1 MRNVKSNSIW
11 IGIIHMG
18 LGTVLAQMINI
29 VAQPILTRIFP
40 AETLGIYT
48 YIISLATMI
57 IPVASLKL
65 DMLIVSESDDKE
77 AQYITDACIIIN
89 VFISL
94 IYALVIAVGYQIT
107 DNNIFNK
114 YGIIIYI
121 VPILVFTN
129 GLRFL
134 FISYLNHYK
143 EYKTISIIAIIREAI
158 RAIIQVGSG
167 FLSMGVFSLSMGY
180 AISPLFGLNIQMKN
194 YIKKLKERPRIT
206 IQKFKEIV
214 LIKGKRQILY
224 LVPAQFI
231 NSFSSSLVT
240 ISITAL
246 FSAKVLG
253 YYSAGA
259 RILDIPIV
267 FITSNVSKVCYQ
279 RISENV
285 SNSKP
290 VLKTLMSV
298 IVVLSMISV
307 LGFGILYFIAP
318 RLSEIAFGKGYRIAG
333 EYIRCLCVMY
343 AVRLVATSF
352 AGVYTVFKKQNF
364 ELILNILLIVSAGLS
379 YIVCHMLETEV
390 TTYLKLMNMG
400 YTVVYL
406 LMLLG
411 YIVVCKN
418 YDEKIRSLDK

>member
-1 MRNVKSNSIW
+1 MSKKNSIW
-11 IGIIHMG
+11 VGILHMG

-29 VAQPILTRIFP
+29 VVQPILTRIFP
-40 AETLGIYT
+40 TETLGIYT
-48 YIISLATMI
+48 YLISLATMI

-65 DMLIVSESDDKE
+65 DMLIVSEPNEKE

-89 VFISL
+89 ILISL
-94 IYALVIAVGYQIT
+94 IYAIVIIVGYQVS

-114 YGIIIYI
+114 YGIIIYV
-121 VPILVFTN
+121 VPVLVFTN

-134 FISYLNHYK
+134 FISYLNRYK

-158 RAIIQVGSG
+158 RAVIQVGAG
-167 FLSMGVFSLSMGY
+167 FLSLGVFSLSMGY
-180 AISPLFGLNIQMKN
+180 AVSPLFGLNIQMRN
-194 YIKKLKERPRIT
+194 YLKELKERPRINLK
-206 IQKFKEIV
+206 KFKEIV
-214 LIKGKRQILY
+214 LEKGKRQILF

-231 NSFSSSLVT
+231 NSFSASLVT

-246 FSAKVLG
+246 FSAKILG
-253 YYSAGA
+253 YYSAGV

-285 SNSKP
+285 ANKKP
-290 VLKTLMSV
+290 VLRTLMSV
-298 IVVLSMISV
+298 IIVLSAVSIM
-307 LGFGILYFIAP
+307 GFGTLYVIAP
-318 RLSEIAFGKGYRIAG
+318 RLSEIVFGQGYRVAG

-352 AGVYTVFKKQNF
+352 AGVYTVFRKQNF
-364 ELILNILLIVSAGLS
+364 ELILNILLIVSAGVS
-379 YIVCHMLETEV
+379 YVVCSMFNFEV
-390 TTYLKLMNMG
+390 TTYLKFMNTG
-400 YTVVYL
+400 YTIVYL

-411 YIVVCKN
+411 YIVMCKN
-418 YDEKIRSLDK
+418 YDKKIRSVE

>member
-1 MRNVKSNSIW
+1 MSKKNSIW
-11 IGIIHMG
+11 VGILHMG

-29 VAQPILTRIFP
+29 VVQPILTRVFP

-48 YIISLATMI
+48 YLISLATMI

-65 DMLIVSESDDKE
+65 DMLIVSEPNEKE

-89 VFISL
+89 ILISL
-94 IYALVIAVGYQIT
+94 IYAIVIIVGYQVS

-114 YGIIIYI
+114 YGIIIYV

-134 FISYLNHYK
+134 FISYLNRYK

-158 RAIIQVGSG
+158 RAVIQVGAG
-167 FLSMGVFSLSMGY
+167 FLSLGVFSLSMGY
-180 AISPLFGLNIQMKN
+180 AVSPLFGLNIQMRN
-194 YIKKLKERPRIT
+194 YLKELKERPRINLK
-206 IQKFKEIV
+206 KFKEIV
-214 LIKGKRQILY
+214 LVKGKRQILF

-246 FSAKVLG
+246 FSAKILG
-253 YYSAGA
+253 YYSAGV

-285 SNSKP
+285 ANKKP
-290 VLKTLMSV
+290 VLRTLMSV
-298 IVVLSMISV
+298 IIVLSAVSIM
-307 LGFGILYFIAP
+307 GFGTLYVIAP
-318 RLSEIAFGKGYRIAG
+318 RLSEIVFGQGYRVAG

-364 ELILNILLIVSAGLS
+364 ELILNILLIVSAGVS
-379 YIVCHMLETEV
+379 YVVCSMFNFEV
-390 TTYLKLMNMG
+390 TTYLKFMNTG
-400 YTVVYL
+400 YTIVYL

-411 YIVVCKN
+411 YIVMCKN
-418 YDEKIRSLDK
+418 YDKKIRSVE

>member
-1 MRNVKSNSIW
+1 MSKKNSIW
-11 IGIIHMG
+11 VGILHMG

-29 VAQPILTRIFP
+29 VVQPILTRVFP

-48 YIISLATMI
+48 YLISLATMI

-65 DMLIVSESDDKE
+65 DMLIVSEPNEKE

-89 VFISL
+89 ILISL
-94 IYALVIAVGYQIT
+94 IYAIVIIFGYQVS

-114 YGIIIYI
+114 YGIIIYV
-121 VPILVFTN
+121 VPVLVFTN

-134 FISYLNHYK
+134 FISYLNRYK
-143 EYKTISIIAIIREAI
+143 KYKTISIIAIIREAI
-158 RAIIQVGSG
+158 RAVIQVGAG
-167 FLSMGVFSLSMGY
+167 FLSLGVFSLSMGY
-180 AISPLFGLNIQMKN
+180 AVSPLFGLNIQMRN
-194 YIKKLKERPRIT
+194 YLKELKERPRINLK
-206 IQKFKEIV
+206 KFKEIV
-214 LIKGKRQILY
+214 LEKGKRQILF

-231 NSFSSSLVT
+231 NSFSASLVT

-246 FSAKVLG
+246 FSAKILG
-253 YYSAGA
+253 YYSAGV

-285 SNSKP
+285 ANKKP
-290 VLKTLMSV
+290 VLRTLISV
-298 IVVLSMISV
+298 IIVLSAVSIM
-307 LGFGILYFIAP
+307 GFGTLYVIAP
-318 RLSEIAFGKGYRIAG
+318 RLSEIIFGQGYRVAG
-333 EYIRCLCVMY
+333 DYIQCLCVMY

-364 ELILNILLIVSAGLS
+364 ELILNILLIVSAGVS
-379 YIVCHMLETEV
+379 YVVCSMFNFEV
-390 TTYLKLMNMG
+390 TTYLKFMNTG
-400 YTVVYL
+400 YTIVYL

-411 YIVVCKN
+411 YIVLCKN
-418 YDEKIRSLDK
+418 HDKNIGSEE

>member
-1 MRNVKSNSIW
+1 MSKKNSIW
-11 IGIIHMG
+11 VGILHMG

-29 VAQPILTRIFP
+29 VVQPILTRVFP

-48 YIISLATMI
+48 YLISLATMI

-65 DMLIVSESDDKE
+65 DMLIVSEPNEKE

-89 VFISL
+89 ILISL
-94 IYALVIAVGYQIT
+94 IYAIVIIVGYQVS

-114 YGIIIYI
+114 YGIIIYV

-134 FISYLNHYK
+134 FISYLNRYK

-158 RAIIQVGSG
+158 RAVIQVGAG
-167 FLSMGVFSLSMGY
+167 FLSLGVFSLSMGY
-180 AISPLFGLNIQMKN
+180 AVSPLFGLNIQMRN
-194 YIKKLKERPRIT
+194 YLKELKERPRINLK
-206 IQKFKEIV
+206 KFKEIV
-214 LIKGKRQILY
+214 LVKGKRQILF
-224 LVPAQFI
+224 LVSAQFI

-246 FSAKVLG
+246 FSAKILG
-253 YYSAGA
+253 YYSAGV

-285 SNSKP
+285 ANKKP
-290 VLKTLMSV
+290 VLRTLMSV
-298 IVVLSMISV
+298 IIVLSVVSIM
-307 LGFGILYFIAP
+307 GFGTLYVIAP
-318 RLSEIAFGKGYRIAG
+318 RLSEIVFGQGYRVAG

-364 ELILNILLIVSAGLS
+364 ELILNILLIVSAGVS
-379 YIVCHMLETEV
+379 YVVCSMFNFEV
-390 TTYLKLMNMG
+390 TTYLKFMNTG
-400 YTVVYL
+400 YTIVYL

-411 YIVVCKN
+411 YIVMCKN
-418 YDEKIRSLDK
+418 YDKKIRSVE

>member
-1 MRNVKSNSIW
+1 MSKKNSIW
-11 IGIIHMG
+11 VGILHMG

-29 VAQPILTRIFP
+29 VVQPILTRVFP

-48 YIISLATMI
+48 YLISLATMI

-65 DMLIVSESDDKE
+65 DMLIVSEPNEKE

-89 VFISL
+89 ILISL
-94 IYALVIAVGYQIT
+94 IYAIVIIVGYQVS

-114 YGIIIYI
+114 YGIIIYV

-134 FISYLNHYK
+134 FISYLNRYK

-158 RAIIQVGSG
+158 RAVIQVGAG
-167 FLSMGVFSLSMGY
+167 FLSLGVFSLSMGY
-180 AISPLFGLNIQMKN
+180 AVSPLFGLNIQMRN
-194 YIKKLKERPRIT
+194 YLKELKERPRINLK
-206 IQKFKEIV
+206 KFKEIV
-214 LIKGKRQILY
+214 LVKGKRQILF

-246 FSAKVLG
+246 FSAKILG
-253 YYSAGA
+253 YYSAGV

-285 SNSKP
+285 VNKKP
-290 VLKTLMSV
+290 VLRTLMSV
-298 IVVLSMISV
+298 IIVLSVVSIM
-307 LGFGILYFIAP
+307 GFGTLYVIAP
-318 RLSEIAFGKGYRIAG
+318 RLSEIVFGQGYRVAG

-364 ELILNILLIVSAGLS
+364 ELILNILLIVSAGVS
-379 YIVCHMLETEV
+379 YVVCSMFNFEV
-390 TTYLKLMNMG
+390 TTYLKFMNTG
-400 YTVVYL
+400 YTIVYL

-411 YIVVCKN
+411 YIVMCKN
-418 YDEKIRSLDK
+418 YDKKIRSVE

>member
-1 MRNVKSNSIW
+1 MSKKNSIW
-11 IGIIHMG
+11 VGILHMG

-29 VAQPILTRIFP
+29 VVQPILTRIFP
-40 AETLGIYT
+40 TETLGIYT
-48 YIISLATMI
+48 YLISLATMI

-65 DMLIVSESDDKE
+65 DMLIVSEPNEKE

-89 VFISL
+89 ILISL
-94 IYALVIAVGYQIT
+94 IYAIVIIVGYQVS

-114 YGIIIYI
+114 YGIIIYV
-121 VPILVFTN
+121 VPVLVFTN

-134 FISYLNHYK
+134 FISYLNRYK

-158 RAIIQVGSG
+158 RAVIQVGAG
-167 FLSMGVFSLSMGY
+167 FLSLGVFSLSMGY
-180 AISPLFGLNIQMKN
+180 AVSPLFGLNIQMRN
-194 YIKKLKERPRIT
+194 YLKELKERPRINLK
-206 IQKFKEIV
+206 KFKEIV
-214 LIKGKRQILY
+214 LVKGKRQILF

-231 NSFSSSLVT
+231 NSFSASLVT

-246 FSAKVLG
+246 FSAKILG
-253 YYSAGA
+253 YYSAGV

-285 SNSKP
+285 ANKKP
-290 VLKTLMSV
+290 VLRTLMSV
-298 IVVLSMISV
+298 IIVLSAVSIM
-307 LGFGILYFIAP
+307 GFGTLYVIAP
-318 RLSEIAFGKGYRIAG
+318 RLSEIVFGQGYRVAG

-364 ELILNILLIVSAGLS
+364 ELILNILLIVSAGVS
-379 YIVCHMLETEV
+379 YVVCSMFNFEV
-390 TTYLKLMNMG
+390 TTYLKFMNTG
-400 YTVVYL
+400 YTIVYL
-406 LMLLG
+406 MMLLG
-411 YIVVCKN
+411 YIVMCKN
-418 YDEKIRSLDK
+418 YDKKIRSVE

>member
-1 MRNVKSNSIW
+1 MSKKNSIW
-11 IGIIHMG
+11 VGILHMG

-29 VAQPILTRIFP
+29 VVQPILTRVFP

-48 YIISLATMI
+48 YLISLATMI

-65 DMLIVSESDDKE
+65 DMLIVSETNEKE

-89 VFISL
+89 ILISL
-94 IYALVIAVGYQIT
+94 IYAIVIIVGYQVS

-114 YGIIIYI
+114 YGIIIYV

-134 FISYLNHYK
+134 FISYLNRYK

-158 RAIIQVGSG
+158 RAVIQVGAG
-167 FLSMGVFSLSMGY
+167 FLSLGVFSLSMGY
-180 AISPLFGLNIQMKN
+180 AVSPLFGLNIQMRN
-194 YIKKLKERPRIT
+194 YLKELKERPRINLK
-206 IQKFKEIV
+206 KFKEIV
-214 LIKGKRQILY
+214 LVKGKRQILF

-246 FSAKVLG
+246 FSAKILG
-253 YYSAGA
+253 YYSAGV

-285 SNSKP
+285 ANKKP
-290 VLKTLMSV
+290 VLRTLMSV
-298 IVVLSMISV
+298 IIVLSVVSIM
-307 LGFGILYFIAP
+307 GFGTLYVIAP
-318 RLSEIAFGKGYRIAG
+318 RLSEIVFGQGYRVAG

-364 ELILNILLIVSAGLS
+364 ELILNILLIVSAGVS
-379 YIVCHMLETEV
+379 YVVCSMFNFEV
-390 TTYLKLMNMG
+390 TTYLKFMNTG
-400 YTVVYL
+400 YTIVYL

-411 YIVVCKN
+411 YIVMCKN
-418 YDEKIRSLDK
+418 YDKKIRSVE

>member
-1 MRNVKSNSIW
+1 MSKKNSIW
-11 IGIIHMG
+11 VGILHLG

-29 VAQPILTRIFP
+29 VVQPILTRVFP

-48 YIISLATMI
+48 YLISLATMI

-65 DMLIVSESDDKE
+65 DMLIVSEPNEKE

-89 VFISL
+89 ILISL
-94 IYALVIAVGYQIT
+94 IYAIVIIFGYQVS

-114 YGIIIYI
+114 YGIIIYV
-121 VPILVFTN
+121 VPVLVFTN

-134 FISYLNHYK
+134 FISYLNRYK

-158 RAIIQVGSG
+158 RAVIQVGAG
-167 FLSMGVFSLSMGY
+167 FLSLGVFSLSMGY
-180 AISPLFGLNIQMKN
+180 AVSPLFGLNIQMRN
-194 YIKKLKERPRIT
+194 YLKELKERPRINLR
-206 IQKFKEIV
+206 KFKEIV
-214 LIKGKRQILY
+214 LVKGKRQILF

-231 NSFSSSLVT
+231 NSFSASLVT

-246 FSAKVLG
+246 FSAKILG
-253 YYSAGA
+253 YYSAGE

-285 SNSKP
+285 ANKKP
-290 VLKTLMSV
+290 VLRTLMSV
-298 IVVLSMISV
+298 IIVLSAVSIM
-307 LGFGILYFIAP
+307 GFGTLYVIAP
-318 RLSEIAFGKGYRIAG
+318 RLSEIVFGQGYRVAG

-364 ELILNILLIVSAGLS
+364 ELFLNILLIVSAGVS
-379 YIVCHMLETEV
+379 YVVCSMFNFEV
-390 TTYLKLMNMG
+390 TTYLKFMNTG
-400 YTVVYL
+400 YTIVYL

-411 YIVVCKN
+411 YIVMCKN
-418 YDEKIRSLDK
+418 YDKKIRSVE

>member
-1 MRNVKSNSIW
+1 MSKKNSIW
-11 IGIIHMG
+11 VGILHMG

-29 VAQPILTRIFP
+29 VVQPILTRVFP

-48 YIISLATMI
+48 YLISLATMI

-65 DMLIVSESDDKE
+65 DMLIVSEPNEKE

-89 VFISL
+89 ILISL
-94 IYALVIAVGYQIT
+94 IYAIVIIVGYQVS

-114 YGIIIYI
+114 YGIIIYV
-121 VPILVFTN
+121 VPVLVFTN

-134 FISYLNHYK
+134 FISYLNRYK

-158 RAIIQVGSG
+158 RAVIQVGAG
-167 FLSMGVFSLSMGY
+167 FLSLGVFSLSMGY
-180 AISPLFGLNIQMKN
+180 AVSPLFGLNIQMRN
-194 YIKKLKERPRIT
+194 YLKELKERPRINLK
-206 IQKFKEIV
+206 KFKEIV
-214 LIKGKRQILY
+214 LEKGKRQILF

-231 NSFSSSLVT
+231 NSFSASLVT

-246 FSAKVLG
+246 FSAKILG
-253 YYSAGA
+253 YYSAGV

-285 SNSKP
+285 ANKKP
-290 VLKTLMSV
+290 VLRTLMSV
-298 IVVLSMISV
+298 IIVLSAVSIM
-307 LGFGILYFIAP
+307 GFGTLYVIAP
-318 RLSEIAFGKGYRIAG
+318 RLSEIVFGQGYRVAG

-352 AGVYTVFKKQNF
+352 AGVYTVFRKQNF
-364 ELILNILLIVSAGLS
+364 ELILNILLIVSAGVS
-379 YIVCHMLETEV
+379 YVVCSMFNFEV
-390 TTYLKLMNMG
+390 TTYLKFMNTG
-400 YTVVYL
+400 YTIVYL

-411 YIVVCKN
+411 YIVMCKN
-418 YDEKIRSLDK
+418 YDKNR

>member
-1 MRNVKSNSIW
+1 M
-11 IGIIHMG
+11 GI
-18 LGTVLAQMINI
+18 
-29 VAQPILTRIFP
+29 
-40 AETLGIYT
+40 
-48 YIISLATMI
+48 
-57 IPVASLKL
+57 
-65 DMLIVSESDDKE
+65 
-77 AQYITDACIIIN
+77 
-89 VFISL
+89 
-94 IYALVIAVGYQIT
+94 
-107 DNNIFNK
+107 
-114 YGIIIYI
+114 
-121 VPILVFTN
+121 
-129 GLRFL
+129 
-134 FISYLNHYK
+134 
-143 EYKTISIIAIIREAI
+143 
-158 RAIIQVGSG
+158 
-167 FLSMGVFSLSMGY
+167 FSLSMGY

-206 IQKFKEIV
+206 AQKFKEVV

-285 SNSKP
+285 SNNKP

-298 IVVLSMISV
+298 IVVLSIVSV
-307 LGFGILYFIAP
+307 IGFGTLYFIAP
-318 RLSEIAFGKGYRIAG
+318 GLSEIVFGNGYRIAG

-379 YIVCHMLETEV
+379 YMVCSVLKTEV
-390 TTYLKLMNMG
+390 TTYLKLMNIG

-406 LMLLG
+406 LILLG

-418 YDEKIRSLDK
+418 YDKKVRSVDK

>member
-1 MRNVKSNSIW
+1 
-11 IGIIHMG
+11 MG

-29 VAQPILTRIFP
+29 VVQPILTRIFP
-40 AETLGIYT
+40 TETLGIYT
-48 YIISLATMI
+48 YLISLATMI

-65 DMLIVSESDDKE
+65 DMLIVSEPNEKE

-89 VFISL
+89 ILISL
-94 IYALVIAVGYQIT
+94 IYAIVIIVGYQVS

-114 YGIIIYI
+114 YGIIIYV
-121 VPILVFTN
+121 VPVLVFTN

-134 FISYLNHYK
+134 FISYLNRYK

-158 RAIIQVGSG
+158 RAVIQVGAG
-167 FLSMGVFSLSMGY
+167 FLSLGVFSLSMGY
-180 AISPLFGLNIQMKN
+180 AVSPLFGLNIQMRN
-194 YIKKLKERPRIT
+194 YLKELKERPRINLK
-206 IQKFKEIV
+206 KFKEIV
-214 LIKGKRQILY
+214 LVKGKRQILF

-231 NSFSSSLVT
+231 NSFSASLVT

-246 FSAKVLG
+246 FSAKILG
-253 YYSAGA
+253 YYSAGV

-285 SNSKP
+285 ANKKP
-290 VLKTLMSV
+290 VLRTLMSV
-298 IVVLSMISV
+298 IIVLSAVSIM
-307 LGFGILYFIAP
+307 GFGTLYVIAP
-318 RLSEIAFGKGYRIAG
+318 RLSEIVFGQGYRVAG

-364 ELILNILLIVSAGLS
+364 ELILNILLIVSAGVS
-379 YIVCHMLETEV
+379 YVVCSMFNFEV
-390 TTYLKLMNMG
+390 TTYLKFMNTG
-400 YTVVYL
+400 YTIVYL
-406 LMLLG
+406 MMLLG
-411 YIVVCKN
+411 YIVMCKN
-418 YDEKIRSLDK
+418 YDKKIRSVE

>member
-1 MRNVKSNSIW
+1 MSKKNSIW
-11 IGIIHMG
+11 VGILHMG

-29 VAQPILTRIFP
+29 VVQPILTRVFP

-48 YIISLATMI
+48 YLISLATMI

-65 DMLIVSESDDKE
+65 DMLIVSEPNEKE

-89 VFISL
+89 ILISL
-94 IYALVIAVGYQIT
+94 IYAIVIIVGYQVS

-114 YGIIIYI
+114 YGIIIYV

-134 FISYLNHYK
+134 FISYLNRYK

-158 RAIIQVGSG
+158 RAVIQVGAG
-167 FLSMGVFSLSMGY
+167 FLSLGVFSLSMGY
-180 AISPLFGLNIQMKN
+180 AVSPLFGLNIQMRN
-194 YIKKLKERPRIT
+194 YLKELKERPRINLK
-206 IQKFKEIV
+206 KFKEIV
-214 LIKGKRQILY
+214 LVKGKRQILF

-231 NSFSSSLVT
+231 NSFSASLVT

-246 FSAKVLG
+246 FSAKILG
-253 YYSAGA
+253 YYSAGV

-285 SNSKP
+285 ANKKP
-290 VLKTLMSV
+290 VLRTLMSV
-298 IVVLSMISV
+298 IIVLSVVSIM
-307 LGFGILYFIAP
+307 GFGTLYVIAP
-318 RLSEIAFGKGYRIAG
+318 RLSEIVFGQGYRVAG

-364 ELILNILLIVSAGLS
+364 ELILNILLIVSAGVS
-379 YIVCHMLETEV
+379 YVVCSMFNFEV
-390 TTYLKLMNMG
+390 TTYLKFMNTG
-400 YTVVYL
+400 YTIVYL

-411 YIVVCKN
+411 YIVMCKN
-418 YDEKIRSLDK
+418 YDKKIRSVE

>member
-1 MRNVKSNSIW
+1 MSKKNSIW
-11 IGIIHMG
+11 VGILHMG

-29 VAQPILTRIFP
+29 VVQPILTRVFP

-48 YIISLATMI
+48 YLISLATMI

-65 DMLIVSESDDKE
+65 DMLIVSEPNEKE

-89 VFISL
+89 ILISL
-94 IYALVIAVGYQIT
+94 IYAIVIIVGYQVS

-114 YGIIIYI
+114 YGIIIYV
-121 VPILVFTN
+121 VPVLVFTN

-134 FISYLNHYK
+134 FISYLNRYK

-158 RAIIQVGSG
+158 RAVIQVGTG
-167 FLSMGVFSLSMGY
+167 FLSLGVFSLSMGY
-180 AISPLFGLNIQMKN
+180 AVSPLFGLNIQMRN
-194 YIKKLKERPRIT
+194 YLKELKERPRINLK
-206 IQKFKEIV
+206 KFKEIV
-214 LIKGKRQILY
+214 LLKGKRQILF

-246 FSAKVLG
+246 FSAKILG
-253 YYSAGA
+253 YYSAGV
-259 RILDIPIV
+259 RILDITIV

-285 SNSKP
+285 ANKRP
-290 VLKTLMSV
+290 VLRTLISV
-298 IVVLSMISV
+298 IIVLSVVSIM
-307 LGFGILYFIAP
+307 GFGTLYVIAP
-318 RLSEIAFGKGYRIAG
+318 RLSEIVFGQGYRVAG

-364 ELILNILLIVSAGLS
+364 ELILNILLIVSAGVS
-379 YIVCHMLETEV
+379 YVVCSMFNFEV
-390 TTYLKLMNMG
+390 TTYLKFMNTG
-400 YTVVYL
+400 YTIVYM

-411 YIVVCKN
+411 YIVMCKN
-418 YDEKIRSLDK
+418 YDKKIRSVK

>member
-1 MRNVKSNSIW
+1 MSKKNSIW
-11 IGIIHMG
+11 VGMLHMG

-29 VAQPILTRIFP
+29 VVQPILTRIFP
-40 AETLGIYT
+40 TETLGIYT
-48 YIISLATMI
+48 YLISLATMI

-65 DMLIVSESDDKE
+65 DMLIVSEPNEKE

-89 VFISL
+89 ILISL
-94 IYALVIAVGYQIT
+94 IYAIVIIVGYQVS

-114 YGIIIYI
+114 YGIIIYV
-121 VPILVFTN
+121 VPVLVFTN

-134 FISYLNHYK
+134 FISYLNRYK

-158 RAIIQVGSG
+158 RAVIQVGAG
-167 FLSMGVFSLSMGY
+167 FLSLGVFSLSMGY
-180 AISPLFGLNIQMKN
+180 AVSPLFGLNIQMRN
-194 YIKKLKERPRIT
+194 YLKELKERPRINLK
-206 IQKFKEIV
+206 KFKEIV
-214 LIKGKRQILY
+214 LVKGKRQILF

-231 NSFSSSLVT
+231 NSFSASLVT

-246 FSAKVLG
+246 FSAKILG
-253 YYSAGA
+253 YYSAGV

-285 SNSKP
+285 ANKKP
-290 VLKTLMSV
+290 VLRTLMSV
-298 IVVLSMISV
+298 IIVLSAVSIM
-307 LGFGILYFIAP
+307 GFGTLYVIAP
-318 RLSEIAFGKGYRIAG
+318 RLSEIVFGQGYRVAG

-364 ELILNILLIVSAGLS
+364 ELILNILLIVSAGVS
-379 YIVCHMLETEV
+379 YVVCSMFNFEV
-390 TTYLKLMNMG
+390 ITYLKFMNTG
-400 YTVVYL
+400 YTIVYL
-406 LMLLG
+406 MMLLG
-411 YIVVCKN
+411 YIVMCKN
-418 YDEKIRSLDK
+418 YDKKIRSVE

>member
-1 MRNVKSNSIW
+1 MSKKNSIW
-11 IGIIHMG
+11 VGILHMG

-29 VAQPILTRIFP
+29 VVQPILTRVFP

-48 YIISLATMI
+48 YLISLATMI

-65 DMLIVSESDDKE
+65 DMLIVSEPNEKE

-89 VFISL
+89 ILISL
-94 IYALVIAVGYQIT
+94 IYAIVIIVGYQVS

-114 YGIIIYI
+114 YGIIIYV

-134 FISYLNHYK
+134 FISYLNRYK

-158 RAIIQVGSG
+158 RAVIQVGAG
-167 FLSMGVFSLSMGY
+167 FLSLGVFSLSMGY
-180 AISPLFGLNIQMKN
+180 AVSPLFGLNIQMRN
-194 YIKKLKERPRIT
+194 YLKELKERPRINLK
-206 IQKFKEIV
+206 KFKEIV
-214 LIKGKRQILY
+214 LVKGKRQILF

-246 FSAKVLG
+246 FSAKILG
-253 YYSAGA
+253 YYSAGV

-285 SNSKP
+285 ANKKP
-290 VLKTLMSV
+290 VLRTLMSV
-298 IVVLSMISV
+298 IIVLSVVSIMGS
-307 LGFGILYFIAP
+307 GTLYVIAP
-318 RLSEIAFGKGYRIAG
+318 RLSEIVFGQGYRVAG

-364 ELILNILLIVSAGLS
+364 ELILNILLIVSAGVS
-379 YIVCHMLETEV
+379 YVVCSMFNFEV
-390 TTYLKLMNMG
+390 TTYLKFMNTG
-400 YTVVYL
+400 YTIVYL

-411 YIVVCKN
+411 YIVMCKN
-418 YDEKIRSLDK
+418 YDKKIRSVE

>member
-89 VFISL
+89 IFISL

-134 FISYLNHYK
+134 FISYLNRYK

-167 FLSMGVFSLSMGY
+167 FLWGM
-180 AISPLFGLNIQMKN
+180 LFHLC
-194 YIKKLKERPRIT
+194 
-206 IQKFKEIV
+206 
-214 LIKGKRQILY
+214 
-224 LVPAQFI
+224 
-231 NSFSSSLVT
+231 
-240 ISITAL
+240 
-246 FSAKVLG
+246 
-253 YYSAGA
+253 
-259 RILDIPIV
+259 LD
-267 FITSNVSKVCYQ
+267 
-279 RISENV
+279 
-285 SNSKP
+285 
-290 VLKTLMSV
+290 
-298 IVVLSMISV
+298 
-307 LGFGILYFIAP
+307 
-318 RLSEIAFGKGYRIAG
+318 
-333 EYIRCLCVMY
+333 
-343 AVRLVATSF
+343 
-352 AGVYTVFKKQNF
+352 
-364 ELILNILLIVSAGLS
+364 
-379 YIVCHMLETEV
+379 
-390 TTYLKLMNMG
+390 
-400 YTVVYL
+400 
-406 LMLLG
+406 
-411 YIVVCKN
+411 
-418 YDEKIRSLDK
+418 

>member
-1 MRNVKSNSIW
+1 MSKKNSIW
-11 IGIIHMG
+11 VGILHMG

-29 VAQPILTRIFP
+29 VVQPILTRIFP
-40 AETLGIYT
+40 TETLGIYT
-48 YIISLATMI
+48 YLISLATMI

-65 DMLIVSESDDKE
+65 DMLIVSEPNEKE

-89 VFISL
+89 ILISL
-94 IYALVIAVGYQIT
+94 IYAIVIIVGYQVS

-114 YGIIIYI
+114 YGIIIYV
-121 VPILVFTN
+121 VPVLVFTN

-134 FISYLNHYK
+134 FISYLNRYK

-158 RAIIQVGSG
+158 RAVIQVGAG
-167 FLSMGVFSLSMGY
+167 FLSLGVFSLSMGY
-180 AISPLFGLNIQMKN
+180 AVSPLFGLNIQMRN
-194 YIKKLKERPRIT
+194 YLKELKERPRINLK
-206 IQKFKEIV
+206 KFKEIV
-214 LIKGKRQILY
+214 LVKGKRQILF

-231 NSFSSSLVT
+231 NSFSASLVT

-246 FSAKVLG
+246 FSAKILG
-253 YYSAGA
+253 YYSAGV

-285 SNSKP
+285 ANKKP
-290 VLKTLMSV
+290 VLRTLMSV
-298 IVVLSMISV
+298 IIVLSAVSIM
-307 LGFGILYFIAP
+307 GFGTLYVIAP
-318 RLSEIAFGKGYRIAG
+318 RLSEIVFGQGYRVAG

-364 ELILNILLIVSAGLS
+364 ELFLNILLIVSAGVS
-379 YIVCHMLETEV
+379 YVVCSMFNFEV
-390 TTYLKLMNMG
+390 TTYLKFMNTG
-400 YTVVYL
+400 YTIVYL

-411 YIVVCKN
+411 YIVMCKN
-418 YDEKIRSLDK
+418 YDKKIRSVE

>member
-1 MRNVKSNSIW
+1 MSKKNSIW
-11 IGIIHMG
+11 VGILHMG

-29 VAQPILTRIFP
+29 VVQPILTRIFP
-40 AETLGIYT
+40 TETLGIYT
-48 YIISLATMI
+48 YLISLATMI

-65 DMLIVSESDDKE
+65 DMLIVSEPNEKE

-89 VFISL
+89 ILISL
-94 IYALVIAVGYQIT
+94 IYAIVIIVGYQVS

-114 YGIIIYI
+114 YGIIIYV
-121 VPILVFTN
+121 VPVLVFTN

-134 FISYLNHYK
+134 FISYLNRHK

-158 RAIIQVGSG
+158 RAVIQVGAG
-167 FLSMGVFSLSMGY
+167 FLSLGVFSLSMGY
-180 AISPLFGLNIQMKN
+180 AVSPLFGLNIQMRN
-194 YIKKLKERPRIT
+194 YLKELKERPRINLK
-206 IQKFKEIV
+206 KFKEIV
-214 LIKGKRQILY
+214 LVKGKRQILF

-231 NSFSSSLVT
+231 NSFSASLVT

-246 FSAKVLG
+246 FSAKILG
-253 YYSAGA
+253 YYSAGV

-285 SNSKP
+285 ANKKP
-290 VLKTLMSV
+290 VLRTLMSV
-298 IVVLSMISV
+298 IIVLSVVSIM
-307 LGFGILYFIAP
+307 GFGTLYVIAP
-318 RLSEIAFGKGYRIAG
+318 RLSEIVFGQGYRVAG

-364 ELILNILLIVSAGLS
+364 ELILNILLIVSAGVS
-379 YIVCHMLETEV
+379 YVVCSMFNFEV
-390 TTYLKLMNMG
+390 TTYLKFMNTG
-400 YTVVYL
+400 YTIVYL

-411 YIVVCKN
+411 YIVMCKN
-418 YDEKIRSLDK
+418 YDKKIRSVE

>member
-1 MRNVKSNSIW
+1 MSKKNSIW
-11 IGIIHMG
+11 VGILHMG

-29 VAQPILTRIFP
+29 VVQPILTRVFP
-40 AETLGIYT
+40 TETLGIYT
-48 YIISLATMI
+48 YLISLATMI

-65 DMLIVSESDDKE
+65 DMLIVSEPNEKE

-89 VFISL
+89 ILISL
-94 IYALVIAVGYQIT
+94 IYAIVIIVGYQVS

-114 YGIIIYI
+114 YGIIIYV
-121 VPILVFTN
+121 VPVLVFTN

-134 FISYLNHYK
+134 FISYLNRYK

-158 RAIIQVGSG
+158 RAVIQVGAG
-167 FLSMGVFSLSMGY
+167 FLSLGVFSLSMGY
-180 AISPLFGLNIQMKN
+180 AVSPLFGLNIQMRN
-194 YIKKLKERPRIT
+194 YLKELKERPRINLK
-206 IQKFKEIV
+206 KFKEIV
-214 LIKGKRQILY
+214 LVKGKRQILF

-231 NSFSSSLVT
+231 NSFSASLVT

-246 FSAKVLG
+246 FSAKILG
-253 YYSAGA
+253 YYSAGV

-285 SNSKP
+285 ANKKP
-290 VLKTLMSV
+290 VLRTLMSV
-298 IVVLSMISV
+298 IIVLSAVSIM
-307 LGFGILYFIAP
+307 GFGTLYVIAP
-318 RLSEIAFGKGYRIAG
+318 RLSEIVFGQGYRVAG

-364 ELILNILLIVSAGLS
+364 ELILNILLIVSAGAS
-379 YIVCHMLETEV
+379 YVVCSMFNFEV
-390 TTYLKLMNMG
+390 TTYLKFMNTG
-400 YTVVYL
+400 YTIVYL
-406 LMLLG
+406 MMLLG
-411 YIVVCKN
+411 YIVMCKN
-418 YDEKIRSLDK
+418 YDKKIRSVE

>member
-1 MRNVKSNSIW
+1 MSKKNSIW
-11 IGIIHMG
+11 VGILHMG
-18 LGTVLAQMINI
+18 LGTLLAQMINI
-29 VAQPILTRIFP
+29 VVQPILTRVFP

-48 YIISLATMI
+48 YLISLATMI

-65 DMLIVSESDDKE
+65 DMLIVSEPNEKE

-89 VFISL
+89 ILISL
-94 IYALVIAVGYQIT
+94 IYAIVIIFGYQVS

-114 YGIIIYI
+114 YGIIIYV
-121 VPILVFTN
+121 VPVLVFTN

-134 FISYLNHYK
+134 FISYLNRYK

-158 RAIIQVGSG
+158 RAVIQVGAG
-167 FLSMGVFSLSMGY
+167 FLSLGVFSLSMGY
-180 AISPLFGLNIQMKN
+180 AVSPLFGLNIQMRN
-194 YIKKLKERPRIT
+194 YLKELKERPRINLK
-206 IQKFKEIV
+206 KFKEIV
-214 LIKGKRQILY
+214 LVKGKRQILF

-231 NSFSSSLVT
+231 NSFSASLVT

-246 FSAKVLG
+246 FSAKILG
-253 YYSAGA
+253 YYSAGV

-285 SNSKP
+285 ANKKP
-290 VLKTLMSV
+290 VLRTLMSV
-298 IVVLSMISV
+298 IIVLSAVSIM
-307 LGFGILYFIAP
+307 GFGTLYVIAP
-318 RLSEIAFGKGYRIAG
+318 RLSEIVFGQGYRVAG

-364 ELILNILLIVSAGLS
+364 ELFLNILLIVSAGVS
-379 YIVCHMLETEV
+379 YVVCSMFNFQV
-390 TTYLKLMNMG
+390 TTYLKFMNTG
-400 YTVVYL
+400 YTIVYL

-411 YIVVCKN
+411 YIVMCKN
-418 YDEKIRSLDK
+418 YDKKIRSVE

>member
-1 MRNVKSNSIW
+1 
-11 IGIIHMG
+11 MG

-29 VAQPILTRIFP
+29 VVQPILTRIFP
-40 AETLGIYT
+40 TETLGIYT
-48 YIISLATMI
+48 YLISLATMI

-65 DMLIVSESDDKE
+65 DMLIVSEPNEKE

-89 VFISL
+89 ILISL
-94 IYALVIAVGYQIT
+94 IYAIVIIVGYQVS

-114 YGIIIYI
+114 YGIIIYV
-121 VPILVFTN
+121 VPVLVFTN

-134 FISYLNHYK
+134 FISYLNRYK

-158 RAIIQVGSG
+158 RAVIQVGAG
-167 FLSMGVFSLSMGY
+167 FLSLGVFSLSMGY
-180 AISPLFGLNIQMKN
+180 AVSPLFGLNIQMRN
-194 YIKKLKERPRIT
+194 YLKELKERPRINLK
-206 IQKFKEIV
+206 KFKEIV
-214 LIKGKRQILY
+214 LVKGKRQILF

-231 NSFSSSLVT
+231 NSFSASLVT

-246 FSAKVLG
+246 FSAKILG
-253 YYSAGA
+253 YYSAGV

-285 SNSKP
+285 ANKKP
-290 VLKTLMSV
+290 VLRTLMSV
-298 IVVLSMISV
+298 IIVLSAVSIM
-307 LGFGILYFIAP
+307 GFGTLYVIAP
-318 RLSEIAFGKGYRIAG
+318 RLSEIVFGQGYRVAG

-364 ELILNILLIVSAGLS
+364 ELILNILLIVSAGVS
-379 YIVCHMLETEV
+379 YVVCSMFNFEV
-390 TTYLKLMNMG
+390 ITYLKFMNTG
-400 YTVVYL
+400 YT
-406 LMLLG
+406 
-411 YIVVCKN
+411 IP
-418 YDEKIRSLDK
+418 

>member
-1 MRNVKSNSIW
+1 MSKKNSIW
-11 IGIIHMG
+11 VGILHMG

-29 VAQPILTRIFP
+29 VVQPILTRVFP

-48 YIISLATMI
+48 YLISLATMI

-65 DMLIVSESDDKE
+65 DMLIVSEPNEKE

-89 VFISL
+89 ILISL
-94 IYALVIAVGYQIT
+94 IYAIVIIVGYQVS

-114 YGIIIYI
+114 YGIIIYV

-134 FISYLNHYK
+134 FISYLNRYK

-158 RAIIQVGSG
+158 RAVIQVGAG
-167 FLSMGVFSLSMGY
+167 FLSLGVFSLSMGY
-180 AISPLFGLNIQMKN
+180 AVSPLFGLNIQMRN
-194 YIKKLKERPRIT
+194 YLKELKDRPRINLK
-206 IQKFKEIV
+206 KFKENV
-214 LIKGKRQILY
+214 LVKGKRQILF

-246 FSAKVLG
+246 FSAKILG
-253 YYSAGA
+253 YYSAGV

-285 SNSKP
+285 ANKKP
-290 VLKTLMSV
+290 VLRTLMSV
-298 IVVLSMISV
+298 IIVLSVVSIM
-307 LGFGILYFIAP
+307 GFGTLYVIAP
-318 RLSEIAFGKGYRIAG
+318 RLSEIVFGQGYRVAG

-364 ELILNILLIVSAGLS
+364 ELILNILLIVSAGVS
-379 YIVCHMLETEV
+379 YVVCSMFNFEV
-390 TTYLKLMNMG
+390 TTYLKFMNTG
-400 YTVVYL
+400 YTIVYL

-411 YIVVCKN
+411 YIVMCKN
-418 YDEKIRSLDK
+418 YDKKIRSVE

>member
-1 MRNVKSNSIW
+1 MDKKNSIW

-29 VAQPILTRIFP
+29 VVQPILTRVFP

-48 YIISLATMI
+48 YLISLATMI

-65 DMLIVSESDDKE
+65 DMLVVSAPDDKE
-77 AQYITDACIIIN
+77 AQYITDVCIVIN
-89 VFISL
+89 ILISL
-94 IYALVIAVGYQIT
+94 IYAIVILIGYRIS

-114 YGIIIYI
+114 YGAIIYV
-121 VPILVFTN
+121 VPVLVFTN
-129 GLRFL
+129 GIRFL
-134 FISYLNHYK
+134 FISYLNRYK
-143 EYKTISIIAIIREAI
+143 EYKTISVIAIIREAI
-158 RAIIQVGSG
+158 RAIIQVGAG
-167 FLSMGVFSLSMGY
+167 VLSLGVFSLSMGY
-180 AISPLFGLNIQMKN
+180 AVSPLFGLNIQMKN
-194 YIKKLKERPRIT
+194 YIKKLKERPRLT
-206 IQKFKEIV
+206 VQKFKEII
-214 LIKGKRQILY
+214 LIKGKRQILF

-246 FSAKVLG
+246 FSAKILG
-253 YYSAGA
+253 YYSAGV

-285 SNSKP
+285 SNNKP

-298 IVVLSMISV
+298 IVVLSAVSV
-307 LGFGILYFIAP
+307 IGFGTLYLIAP
-318 RLSEIAFGKGYRIAG
+318 RLSEIVFGKGYRIAG

-364 ELILNILLIVSAGLS
+364 ELLLNILLIVSAGLS
-379 YIVCHMLETEV
+379 YMACRMLGSEV
-390 TTYLKLMNMG
+390 TTYLKFMNTG
-400 YTVVYL
+400 YTIVYL
-406 LMLLG
+406 LMLFG

-418 YDEKIRSLDK
+418 YDKKIRSVDK

>member
-1 MRNVKSNSIW
+1 MSKKNSIW
-11 IGIIHMG
+11 VGILHMG

-29 VAQPILTRIFP
+29 VVQPILTRVFP

-48 YIISLATMI
+48 YLISLATMI

-65 DMLIVSESDDKE
+65 DMLIVSEPNEKE

-89 VFISL
+89 ILISL
-94 IYALVIAVGYQIT
+94 IYAIVIIVGYQVS

-114 YGIIIYI
+114 YGIIIYV
-121 VPILVFTN
+121 VPVLVFTN

-134 FISYLNHYK
+134 FISYLNRYK

-158 RAIIQVGSG
+158 RAVIQVGAG
-167 FLSMGVFSLSMGY
+167 FLSLGVFSLSMGY
-180 AISPLFGLNIQMKN
+180 AVSPLFGLNIQMRN
-194 YIKKLKERPRIT
+194 YLKELKERPRINLK
-206 IQKFKEIV
+206 KFKEIV
-214 LIKGKRQILY
+214 LEKGKRQILF

-231 NSFSSSLVT
+231 NSFSASLVT

-246 FSAKVLG
+246 FSAKILG
-253 YYSAGA
+253 YYSAGV

-285 SNSKP
+285 ANKKP
-290 VLKTLMSV
+290 VLRTLMSV
-298 IVVLSMISV
+298 IIVLSAVSIM
-307 LGFGILYFIAP
+307 GFGTLYVIAP
-318 RLSEIAFGKGYRIAG
+318 RLSEIVFGQGYRVAG

-352 AGVYTVFKKQNF
+352 AGVYTVFRKQNF
-364 ELILNILLIVSAGLS
+364 ELILNILLIVSAGVS
-379 YIVCHMLETEV
+379 YVVCSMFNFEV
-390 TTYLKLMNMG
+390 TTYLKFMNTG
-400 YTVVYL
+400 YTIVYL

-411 YIVVCKN
+411 YIVMCKN
-418 YDEKIRSLDK
+418 YDKKIRSVE